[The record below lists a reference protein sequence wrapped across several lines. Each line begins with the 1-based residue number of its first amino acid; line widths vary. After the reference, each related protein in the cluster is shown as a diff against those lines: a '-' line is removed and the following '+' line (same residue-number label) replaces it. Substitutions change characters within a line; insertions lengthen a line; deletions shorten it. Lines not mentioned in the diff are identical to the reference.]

1 MKAPFFRPATRARKK
16 KNTHTKPAGQRGEE
30 SSRRRTKGQINI
42 QKEKETVLKDSQ
54 LFCCFFFLFS
64 SLVSCCLLFSIFVL
78 FLPFFFFF
86 HKEKKSGVF
95 FFLDRE
101 GEGLARNNIHTPH
114 ITSNSSKQQQ
124 QKKKDESNNNNNN
137 N

>member
-16 KNTHTKPAGQRGEE
+16 KKHTHKA
-30 SSRRRTKGQINI
+30 SRTTWRRELKKKNKRANKYIEGKGNRIKRQPV
-42 QKEKETVLKDSQ
+42 VLL
-54 LFCCFFFLFS
+54 LFFSFLFS
-64 SLVSCCLLFSIFVL
+64 RQLLPSLFDFCFVST
-78 FLPFFFFF
+78 FFFFF